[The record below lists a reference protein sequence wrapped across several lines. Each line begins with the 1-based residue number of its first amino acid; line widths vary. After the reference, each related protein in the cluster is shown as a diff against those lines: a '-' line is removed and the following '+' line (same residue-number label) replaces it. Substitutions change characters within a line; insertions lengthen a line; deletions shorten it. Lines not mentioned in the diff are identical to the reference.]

1 MPRFDLH
8 HRTFSCGFAFAF
20 SSQNSERQEEEE
32 EELSPKH
39 IQSPKTLIAWNN
51 RNVALYSY
59 SIELSQKRSRSQ
71 KVAHNASHRITKR
84 STKQNIESIMVHFRL
99 TRAQR
104 AAAHSTA
111 IASHTSR
118 NRDIATAAST
128 AASTRPADEAPY
140 YQIES
145 SINQFAGNTAS
156 SSGSPAFGVEVEA
169 VDTGIGNTDSGNLDS
184 SVEENIASTFGNI
197 SAVAS
202 ASSHQNDIAS
212 VGTTPDSRSTRA
224 KKSVGDDSN
233 SSSSSAKRRVLRLL
247 DSPRRKILGRMS
259 GNSAATSSGS
269 STVGA
274 QGSGLTLS
282 AGIAAASPAPSQS
295 SPSTPRVDAGRS
307 RLLQVMPQPIA
318 TSNGEMSGKSDDDNE
333 DNEPPSPLSSS
344 SHTIYPVQE
353 TSSSLLTSSPIL
365 TLKKS
370 SKPNGLPPPTTV
382 QSKFADPSNILEWL
396 HDEAPD
402 DILPRVLS
410 FAGSRRIA
418 ALSLASKSWRRMCLS
433 ETVWQTAC
441 EDTGKYRPGID
452 PPLQPTVTW
461 LQHYRDN
468 PLVPVDY
475 DTIQRAMY
483 KADVCAMDAEDGS
496 NRHPTVP
503 QHQRSLLV
511 LLKPKTYV
519 LKEALVV
526 HALGRAE
533 VTIETVDGPSEQM
546 VLRKRTLE
554 SSELGGRIIGGGL
567 DSDVAAEAIGAAGR
581 LDRSASATS
590 SGSAKRRLRDLLSC
604 RSTSGVGSIGHGSD
618 LDTIGAFDPS
628 STSDDL
634 SNSSSSALY
643 YHHYHAVRSRTESL
657 PNLPQDPAFYHDGSC
672 PKYAKRRAV
681 LVLKTKKA
689 NEPIARVRQGT
700 LRLKHVDCVH
710 NANGT
715 DIWNGNAA
723 VQVQPPLDEAGE
735 FTVETAPPN
744 RTATAYIDSCDITS
758 LSGRGLVTID
768 GGRAT
773 VTNSHVHHCAATG
786 IYIGGPSS
794 RAIIRGTDVV
804 QNGYGN
810 KRNTRRGI
818 TRGHS
823 GVYLEQGTANLRD
836 CNVSNNAL
844 TGISAVSADN
854 ALLDVRDTDLMSN
867 ETMQLEMPPAGSR
880 SYRRSISRDNR
891 IVQEG
896 TSRSRSGLVP
906 PEDAVVSSPNTLY
919 NGIVGEGNSSSMR
932 RRRREHEGLPQS
944 PASDG
949 DDGEQQQQVGSPH

>member
-1 MPRFDLH
+1 
-8 HRTFSCGFAFAF
+8 
-20 SSQNSERQEEEE
+20 
-32 EELSPKH
+32 
-39 IQSPKTLIAWNN
+39 
-51 RNVALYSY
+51 
-59 SIELSQKRSRSQ
+59 
-71 KVAHNASHRITKR
+71 
-84 STKQNIESIMVHFRL
+84 MVHFRL

-212 VGTTPDSRSTRA
+212 GGTTPDSRSTRA

-233 SSSSSAKRRVLRLL
+233 SGSSSSSAKRRVLRLL

-295 SPSTPRVDAGRS
+295 SPSTPRVGAGRS

-410 FAGSRRIA
+410 FDGSRRIA
-418 ALSLASKSWRRMCLS
+418 TLSLASKSWRRMCLS

-452 PPLQPTVTW
+452 LPLQPTVTW

-503 QHQRSLLV
+503 QHQRSLRV

-533 VTIETVDGPSEQM
+533 VTIETVDGPS
-546 VLRKRTLE
+546 
-554 SSELGGRIIGGGL
+554 
-567 DSDVAAEAIGAAGR
+567 A
-581 LDRSASATS
+581 
-590 SGSAKRRLRDLLSC
+590 
-604 RSTSGVGSIGHGSD
+604 
-618 LDTIGAFDPS
+618 
-628 STSDDL
+628 
-634 SNSSSSALY
+634 
-643 YHHYHAVRSRTESL
+643 
-657 PNLPQDPAFYHDGSC
+657 
-672 PKYAKRRAV
+672 
-681 LVLKTKKA
+681 
-689 NEPIARVRQGT
+689 
-700 LRLKHVDCVH
+700 
-710 NANGT
+710 
-715 DIWNGNAA
+715 
-723 VQVQPPLDEAGE
+723 
-735 FTVETAPPN
+735 
-744 RTATAYIDSCDITS
+744 
-758 LSGRGLVTID
+758 RGLVTID

-880 SYRRSISRDNR
+880 SCRRSISRDNR

-919 NGIVGEGNSSSMR
+919 NGIVGEGNSSSRR

-949 DDGEQQQQVGSPH
+949 DDGEQQQQQVGSPH

>member
-1 MPRFDLH
+1 
-8 HRTFSCGFAFAF
+8 
-20 SSQNSERQEEEE
+20 
-32 EELSPKH
+32 
-39 IQSPKTLIAWNN
+39 
-51 RNVALYSY
+51 
-59 SIELSQKRSRSQ
+59 
-71 KVAHNASHRITKR
+71 
-84 STKQNIESIMVHFRL
+84 MVHFRL

-104 AAAHSTA
+104 DAAH
-111 IASHTSR
+111 HTT
-118 NRDIATAAST
+118 TAASDRNTT
-128 AASTRPADEAPY
+128 AVASSTTSNRPADEAPY

-145 SINQFAGNTAS
+145 SINQFAGNSASSPALEAEAGEDRIGSGLTNSENSVGQNTAS
-156 SSGSPAFGVEVEA
+156 SF
-169 VDTGIGNTDSGNLDS
+169 GIG
-184 SVEENIASTFGNI
+184 

-202 ASSHQNDIAS
+202 VASSQNDI
-212 VGTTPDSRSTRA
+212 VGTTPDSRSSRS
-224 KKSVGDDSN
+224 KSGGACSN
-233 SSSSSAKRRVLRLL
+233 SSNSSNPKRRVLRLL

-259 GNSAATSSGS
+259 GNSIATSSDSFIAGAAS
-269 STVGA
+269 ASPVGH
-274 QGSGLTLS
+274 GDTPDSGLALL
-282 AGIAAASPAPSQS
+282 AGIDASPAPSPS
-295 SPSTPRVDAGRS
+295 SLSTRRVGGRS
-307 RLLQVMPQPIA
+307 RLLQQVMPRP
-318 TSNGEMSGKSDDDNE
+318 NHCEMNTSGKSDDDHE
-333 DNEPPSPLSSS
+333 DDEGNLKMPAAQPPSSPSPSSS
-344 SHTIYPVQE
+344 FVYPVQE
-353 TSSSLLTSSPIL
+353 TSSSFLTTPIL
-365 TLKKS
+365 LNLKKS
-370 SKPNGLPPPTTV
+370 SKFNGPLQPTSV
-382 QSKFADPSNILEWL
+382 QSKSADPSNILEWL

-418 ALSLASKSWRRMCLS
+418 ALSLTSKSWRRMCLS

-441 EDTGKYRPGID
+441 EDTGKYRPGVD
-452 PPLQPTVTW
+452 PPLQPSTTW

-475 DTIQRAMY
+475 DTIQRAM
-483 KADVCAMDAEDGS
+483 ASSGGDGDGT
-496 NRHPTVP
+496 NRRRTVP
-503 QHQRSLLV
+503 QHQRSLRV

-533 VTIETVDGPSEQM
+533 VTIETVDGPSERM
-546 VLRKRTLE
+546 VLSKRTLE
-554 SSELGGRIIGGGL
+554 STGLAGMVGGPGL
-567 DSDVAAEAIGAAGR
+567 DGDFAAEVIGPAGR

-604 RSTSGVGSIGHGSD
+604 RSASGVGGD
-618 LDTIGAFDPS
+618 LTDIAGLDPS
-628 STSDDL
+628 STSDEL
-634 SNSSSSALY
+634 SQSSSSASYY
-643 YHHYHAVRSRTESL
+643 YHASRGRTESL
-657 PNLPQDPAFYHDGSC
+657 PNLPQELDLCHDGC
-672 PKYAKRRAV
+672 YPKYAKRRAV
-681 LVLKTKKA
+681 LVLKTKKP
-689 NEPIARVRQGT
+689 NEPIVRVRQGT
-700 LRLKHVDCVH
+700 LRLKDVDCVH

-723 VQVQPPLDEAGE
+723 IQVQPPLDEAGE
-735 FTVETAPPN
+735 FPVETVPPN
-744 RTATAYIDSCDITS
+744 LPATAYVDSCDVTS
-758 LSGRGLVTID
+758 LSGRGLVAID

-794 RAIIRGTDVV
+794 RATIRGTDVV
-804 QNGYGN
+804 RNGYGN

-854 ALLDVRDTDLMSN
+854 ALLDVRDTDLVSN

-880 SYRRSISRDNR
+880 SYRRSICRDNR

-906 PEDAVVSSPNTLY
+906 PEHAVVSSPNTLY
-919 NGIVGEGNSSSMR
+919 NAIVAAGGGSSSSNGR

-949 DDGEQQQQVGSPH
+949 DEQQQVASPH